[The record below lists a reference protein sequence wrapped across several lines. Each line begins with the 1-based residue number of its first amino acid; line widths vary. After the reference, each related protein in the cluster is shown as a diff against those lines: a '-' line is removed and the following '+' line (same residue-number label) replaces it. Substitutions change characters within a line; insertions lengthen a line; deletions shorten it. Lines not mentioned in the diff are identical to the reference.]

1 MIEYY
6 YMIAVHNPTGDQF
19 VRQFRIQTR
28 PRQQRFV
35 MSVYK
40 TNSLTVVERNIPY
53 PTREE
58 LRRAWNACMDSYNA
72 PYWCCRILRPDELS
86 ALHQHFERKNAN
98 VPNHSRP

>member
-6 YMIAVHNPTGDQF
+6 YMIAVHNPTGDQY

-28 PRQQRFV
+28 RRQQQYV

-53 PTREE
+53 PTRED
-58 LRRAWNACMDSYNA
+58 LRRAWNASMDSYNS

-98 VPNHSRP
+98 VKSTP

>member
-19 VRQFRIQTR
+19 VRQFRIQKR

-35 MSVYK
+35 MSIFK
-40 TNSLTVVERNIPY
+40 TNSLTVVERTISY
-53 PTREE
+53 PTIQD
-58 LRRAWNACMDSYNA
+58 LRRAWNGSMASYTGS

-86 ALHQHFERKNAN
+86 GLHQHFQQKASSASK
-98 VPNHSRP
+98 P